1 MIEMD
6 IYAQKKGSA
15 VPQKLVV
22 LTIELLLVAL
32 SAWILFGSGRVVVA
46 SLFGWQPALQ
56 IPSRAY
62 LVFAFSVVTVAR
74 MGLTLFYLMKRH
86 VSWTEVAT
94 APTAF
99 ALYYVGFAILVLPQT
114 APLGGWD
121 YLAIVLFAVGSYL
134 NTGSELA
141 RDRFKKNPE
150 NKGKLYVGGLFSLS
164 RHVNFF
170 GDILWVSAY
179 AIVAHT
185 AWAAIIPIYTF
196 CFFGFFNAPALDR
209 HLADHYGP
217 QYTVYAA
224 RTKMLIP
231 FVW

>member
-1 MIEMD
+1 MGMYTQRE
-6 IYAQKKGSA
+6 AA
-15 VPQKLVV
+15 VPQKFFV

-46 SLFGWQPALQ
+46 SLFGWRVPPE
-56 IPSRAY
+56 IPLRAF
-62 LVFAFSVVTVAR
+62 LIFAFSIVILAR
-74 MGLTLFYLMKRH
+74 MSLTLFYLMKRR
-86 VSWTEVAT
+86 VSWAEVAT

-99 ALYYVGFAILVLPQT
+99 ALYYVGFAVLALPQT

-121 YLAIVLFAVGSYL
+121 YLAVALFIVGCFL

-141 RDRFKKNPE
+141 RDRFKKNPA
-150 NKGKLYVGGLFSLS
+150 NKGKLYVNGLFSLS
-164 RHVNFF
+164 RHINFF

-185 AWAAIIPIYTF
+185 AWAAIIPIYTLS
-196 CFFGFFNAPALDR
+196 FFGFFNAPALDR
-209 HLADHYGP
+209 YLADHYGE
-217 QYTVYAA
+217 QYTAYAE